1 MDLTILHNE
10 PLTLIYEPGR
20 GAWTYRID
28 VPDTWHLK
36 APWGSIKVTGTIDD
50 IPFGEMNLMPLKNED
65 AMMSVN
71 KQLRE
76 KSASRRRDCSCY
88 HDIKRRGYVRLLTQ
102 KASMSFL

>member
-28 VPDTWHLK
+28 VPDTRHLK

-65 AMMSVN
+65 AMMSIN

-76 KSASRRRDCSCY
+76 KIGKSGGETVHVTMTLKDADTL
-88 HDIKRRGYVRLLTQ
+88 GY
-102 KASMSFL
+102 

>member
-1 MDLTILHNE
+1 MDLTILQNE
-10 PLTLIYEPGR
+10 PLTLISEPGR

-28 VPDTWHLK
+28 VPDTRYLK
-36 APWGSIKVTGTIDD
+36 APWGSIKVTGTFDG

-76 KSASRRRDCSCY
+76 KIGKSSGETVRVTMTLKDADTL
-88 HDIKRRGYVRLLTQ
+88 GY
-102 KASMSFL
+102 

>member
-1 MDLTILHNE
+1 MDLTILQNE

-76 KSASRRRDCSCY
+76 KIGKSGGETVRVTMTLKDADTL
-88 HDIKRRGYVRLLTQ
+88 GY
-102 KASMSFL
+102 